1 MTFPGEA
8 SDQTPAGGV
17 MVPRLG
23 VAVQTD
29 RNLMPTVEMETKVH
43 VAATFWAQSAQNTG
57 PAGGHRLGRTVK
69 K

>member
-8 SDQTPAGGV
+8 SPPDAGGGV

-57 PAGGHRLGRTVK
+57 AAGATALGGQ
-69 K
+69 